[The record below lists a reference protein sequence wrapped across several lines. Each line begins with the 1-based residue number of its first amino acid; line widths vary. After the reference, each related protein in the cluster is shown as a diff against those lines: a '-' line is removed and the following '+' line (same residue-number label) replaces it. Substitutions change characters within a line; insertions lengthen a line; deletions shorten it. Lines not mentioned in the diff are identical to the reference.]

1 MAGRAALGRALV
13 ASGGTLLVLGGATI
27 AVSSVSMAVTR
38 FVVDRNKKKYMVACP
53 VCHAKQ
59 KVSCDVCRGER
70 TLRYQPAKAPQPTST
85 FGPQLSA
92 CAMCEGCGEQTCPN
106 CTGSGETLPL
116 PAGCY
121 LGRFYDRDVSAALNI
136 RRCAVG
142 PGPRPTELC
151 YWDGRPA
158 MPKLGQPGQEWVY
171 LPDKA
176 LLRKWRRKWRGG
188 KDSCFAMM
196 LAQRQGHEIVAMA
209 NLVPKA
215 GGPDELDSY
224 MFQTVSKP
232 QASVLRHQFFGMWH
246 AHHLDPAA
254 HLRAACWLQV
264 GHQLLA
270 LYPACM
276 NVPLFRRN
284 ISGRSTHQ
292 DLTYTKTE
300 GDEVEDLAALLAFIK
315 ERIPGV
321 TGVVSGAIASDYQ
334 RLRVESVCARLNL
347 VSLAPLWHQPQRGL
361 LRDMIESGLDAI
373 LVKTAALG
381 LDPSRHVGKGLAHM
395 EPLLL
400 RLEQRFGSNVCGEGG
415 EYESMTLDCPL
426 FSQARIVLDE
436 FEVRIRKGEM
446 HAKVP
451 DDYCPGGSTGWA
463 ARSSRSSLDCP
474 WPEEQCVVQ
483 LSCHVGRDYVQVRDD
498 PGAGQ
503 VSSWGS

>member
-1 MAGRAALGRALV
+1 MKVVALV
-13 ASGGTLLVLGGATI
+13 S
-27 AVSSVSMAVTR
+27 
-38 FVVDRNKKKYMVACP
+38 
-53 VCHAKQ
+53 
-59 KVSCDVCRGER
+59 
-70 TLRYQPAKAPQPTST
+70 
-85 FGPQLSA
+85 
-92 CAMCEGCGEQTCPN
+92 
-106 CTGSGETLPL
+106 
-116 PAGCY
+116 
-121 LGRFYDRDVSAALNI
+121 
-136 RRCAVG
+136 
-142 PGPRPTELC
+142 
-151 YWDGRPA
+151 
-158 MPKLGQPGQEWVY
+158 
-171 LPDKA
+171 
-176 LLRKWRRKWRGG
+176 GG

-196 LAQRQGHEIVAMA
+196 LAQRQGHEIVALA

-224 MFQTVSKP
+224 MFQT
-232 QASVLRHQFFGMWH
+232 
-246 AHHLDPAA
+246 
-254 HLRAACWLQV
+254 V

-284 ISGRSTHQ
+284 ISGRSTHQKSCQVVLVQ

-400 RLEQRFGSNVCGEGG
+400 RVEQRFGSNVCGEGG

-436 FEVRIRKGEM
+436 FEVRIRK
-446 HAKVP
+446 
-451 DDYCPGGSTGWA
+451 
-463 ARSSRSSLDCP
+463 
-474 WPEEQCVVQ
+474 
-483 LSCHVGRDYVQVRDD
+483 
-498 PGAGQ
+498 
-503 VSSWGS
+503 